1 MKEILTRKETAAYLR
16 ISPSTLDRWV
26 KKGIIPAFNA
36 AGGRVLFNK
45 GLVDK
50 AVRGNETAV

>member
-16 ISPSTLDRWV
+16 ISASTLDRWV
-26 KKGIIPAFNA
+26 KKGIIPAFHI

-45 GLVDK
+45 ELVDK
-50 AVRGNETAV
+50 AVSGNEAAI

>member
-16 ISPSTLDRWV
+16 ISVVTLDRWV

-45 GLVDK
+45 ELVDK
-50 AVRGNETAV
+50 AVSGNEAAV

>member
-16 ISPSTLDRWV
+16 ISVFTLDRWV

-45 GLVDK
+45 ELVDK
-50 AVRGNETAV
+50 AVSGNEAAV

>member
-16 ISPSTLDRWV
+16 ISPSTLDRWD

-50 AVRGNETAV
+50 AVRNEAAV